1 MKTKILFA
9 AAESVP
15 FFKTGGL
22 ADVIGS
28 LPEYLAES
36 RRVESTQRDE
46 SASPE
51 TGLDVEVKVILPFY
65 RRLANFEKECAVV
78 LEATLNFAGKDWTF
92 RILSLQKQKVEYLFC
107 DQPELF
113 DRDAI
118 YGLAGKDYPDNILR
132 FGFFSYAVLQS
143 MPGLNVQPDIVHC
156 HDWHTG
162 LLPVYLKEIFSTDP
176 FYRKMKSIMTIH
188 NLGYQG
194 LFPKDDWPT
203 LSLPDRL
210 FNPEGLE
217 FYGQINL
224 LKAGLLWADQITT
237 VSPTY
242 SEEIK
247 TKEFGQKLEGVLSK
261 RAKDLAGILNGID
274 YQYWNPE
281 TDLLLKHNYGPP
293 HLTSLARGEECFD
306 RRDACPTVGRG
317 GAPSPPAGVINV
329 APTKGNSYAINLSG
343 KAENKAELFRR
354 FSLKPSDNPLLGVV
368 SRLVPPKG
376 FDLIME
382 ALPQILKQGFR
393 LVILGSGLP
402 EYEKFF
408 ESAVKKY
415 GGVFGFRPGYNEG
428 LAHLIYGGADFFL
441 MPSLF
446 EPCGLGQMIALRYG
460 TIPVVRE
467 TGGLADSVFNFD
479 GVNGNGFSFVPAKAA
494 NLLDVLQKAGA
505 VYRNKKDWANLISN
519 AFASDFSWSNSA
531 QKYLAFYRS
540 MIPPHSTS
548 LPRGEDAR

>member
-1 MKTKILFA
+1 MMKTKILFA
-9 AAESVP
+9 AAESAP

-28 LPEYLAES
+28 LPEFLA
-36 RRVESTQRDE
+36 E

-65 RRLANFEKECAVV
+65 RRLANFEKDCSVA
-78 LEATLNFAGKDWTF
+78 LEATLNFAGKDRTF
-92 RILSLQKQKVEYLFC
+92 RILSLRKQKVEYLFC

-118 YGLAGKDYPDNILR
+118 YGPAGKDYPDNILR
-132 FGFFSYAVLQS
+132 FGFFSYAVLRS
-143 MPGLNVQPDIVHC
+143 MIGLNFQPDIVHC

-162 LLPVYLKEIFSTDP
+162 LLPVYLKEIFATDP

-194 LFPKDDWPT
+194 LFPKDDWPA

-224 LKAGLLWADQITT
+224 LKAGLLWADRITT

-247 TKEFGQKLEGVLSK
+247 TEEFGQKLEGVLSK
-261 RAKDLAGILNGID
+261 RAKDLIGILNGID

-281 TDLLLKHNYGPP
+281 TDPLLKKNYGK
-293 HLTSLARGEECFD
+293 D
-306 RRDACPTVGRG
+306 R
-317 GAPSPPAGVINV
+317 
-329 APTKGNSYAINLSG
+329 LSG
-343 KAENKAELFRR
+343 KSENKAELFRQ
-354 FSLKPSDNPLLGVV
+354 FFLKPSDNPLLGVV

-376 FDLIME
+376 FDLIMKT
-382 ALPQILKQGFR
+382 LPQILKQGFN

-408 ESAVKKY
+408 ESAAKKHQ
-415 GGVFGFRPGYNEG
+415 GVFGFRPGYNEE
-428 LAHLIYGGADFFL
+428 LAHRIYGGADFFL

-460 TIPVVRE
+460 AIPVVRE

-479 GVNGNGFSFVPAKAA
+479 GAIGNGFSFVPAKAA
-494 NLLDVLQKAGA
+494 NLLDTLQKAGA
-505 VYRNKKDWANLISN
+505 VYRNKKVWARLVSN

-531 QKYLAFYRS
+531 QKYLALYRS
-540 MIPPHSTS
+540 VIKT
-548 LPRGEDAR
+548 

>member
-1 MKTKILFA
+1 MIKTKILFA
-9 AAESVP
+9 AAESTP

-28 LPEYLAES
+28 LPEFLAES
-36 RRVESTQRDE
+36 RKVESTQRDE
-46 SASPE
+46 SVSAE
-51 TGLDVEVKVILPFY
+51 TGLDVEAKVILPFY
-65 RRLANFEKECAVV
+65 RRLANFEKECLVV
-78 LEATLNFAGKDWTF
+78 LKETLNFAGKDWTF

-118 YGLAGKDYPDNILR
+118 YGPAGKDYPDNILR

-143 MPGLNVQPDIVHC
+143 MPGLNFQPDIVHC

-162 LLPVYLKEIFSTDP
+162 LLPVYLKEIFSADP

-194 LFPKDDWPT
+194 LFPKDDWSV
-203 LSLPDRL
+203 LFLPDRL

-247 TKEFGQKLEGVLSK
+247 TEEFGQKLEGVLSK
-261 RAKDLAGILNGID
+261 RAEDLTGILNGID
-274 YQYWNPE
+274 YQYWNPK
-281 TDLLLKHNYGPP
+281 TDPLLKKNYGRDISP
-293 HLTSLARGEECFD
+293 LTLPFPQGLKVRLRRGEDKGEGD
-306 RRDACPTVGRG
+306 K
-317 GAPSPPAGVINV
+317 
-329 APTKGNSYAINLSG
+329 KGNFGTINLSG

-354 FSLKPSDNPLLGVV
+354 FFLKPSDNPLLGVV
-368 SRLVPPKG
+368 SRMVPSKG
-376 FDLIME
+376 FDMIME
-382 ALPQILKQGFR
+382 ALPQILKQGFS
-393 LVILGSGLP
+393 LVVLGSGLP

-408 ESAVKKY
+408 ESAARKY
-415 GGVFGFRPGYNEG
+415 QGVFGFRTGYNEE
-428 LAHLIYGGADFFL
+428 LAHLIYGGSDFFL

-460 TIPVVRE
+460 TIPIVRE
-467 TGGLADSVFNFD
+467 TGGLSDSVFNFD
-479 GVNGNGFSFVPAKAA
+479 GTDGNGFNFVPAKSA
-494 NLLDVLQKAGA
+494 NLLDTLQKAGV
-505 VYRNKKDWANLISN
+505 VYRNKKDWLKLVSN

-531 QKYLAFYRS
+531 QKYLALYRS
-540 MIPPHSTS
+540 IIN
-548 LPRGEDAR
+548 G

>member
-9 AAESVP
+9 AAEAVP

-28 LPEYLAES
+28 LPEFLAES
-36 RRVESTQRDE
+36 T
-46 SASPE
+46 SPE
-51 TGLDVEVKVILPFY
+51 TGFDIEVKVILPFY
-65 RRLANFEKECAVV
+65 RRLANFENECSTV
-78 LEATLNFAGKDWTF
+78 LEAALNFAGENRDF
-92 RILSLQKQKVEYLFC
+92 RILSLKKQKVEYLFC
-107 DQPELF
+107 SQPELF

-118 YGLAGKDYPDNILR
+118 YGLAGKDYPDNLCR
-132 FGFFSYAVLQS
+132 FGFFSYVILQS
-143 MPGLNVQPDIVHC
+143 MAALNFQPDIMHC

-162 LLPVYLKEIFSTDP
+162 LLPVYLKEKFSTDP
-176 FYRKMKSIMTIH
+176 FYRKTKSIMTVH

-194 LFPKDDWPT
+194 LFPKDDWPK
-203 LSLPDRL
+203 LSLPDRI
-210 FNPEGLE
+210 FNSEGME

-224 LKAGLLWADQITT
+224 LKAGLLWANRITT
-237 VSPTY
+237 VSPRY

-261 RAKDLAGILNGID
+261 RAKDLTGILNGID
-274 YQYWNPE
+274 YRYWNPE
-281 TDLLLKHNYGPP
+281 TDPLLKRNYGK
-293 HLTSLARGEECFD
+293 C
-306 RRDACPTVGRG
+306 
-317 GAPSPPAGVINV
+317 
-329 APTKGNSYAINLSG
+329 KLSE
-343 KAENKAELFRR
+343 KSENKAELFRQ
-354 FSLKPSDNPLLGVV
+354 FSLKFFDKPFLGVV

-376 FDLIME
+376 FSLIME
-382 ALPQILKQGFR
+382 ALPQILRQGFN

-408 ESAVKKY
+408 ESAVKKH
-415 GGVFGFRPGYNEG
+415 GDAFGFKPGYNEE

-479 GVNGNGFSFVPAKAA
+479 GTAGNGFSFIPAKAA
-494 NLLDVLQKAGA
+494 NLLDTLHKAGV
-505 VYRNKKDWANLISN
+505 VYRNKKDWSKLVSN

-531 QKYLAFYRS
+531 QKYLALYRS
-540 MIPPHSTS
+540 MVTHSLQATEEV
-548 LPRGEDAR
+548 RRERV